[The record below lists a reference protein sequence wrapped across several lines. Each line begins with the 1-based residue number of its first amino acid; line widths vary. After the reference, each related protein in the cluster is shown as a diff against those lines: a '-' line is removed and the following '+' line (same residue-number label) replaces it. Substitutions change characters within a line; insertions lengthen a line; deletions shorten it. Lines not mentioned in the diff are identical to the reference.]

1 MEHLLELFTVFVIQL
16 FIVVDP
22 VAGIPVF
29 LAITP
34 NKSGGERRS
43 LALRGCSIGCVIIIF
58 FLAGGHQVLTYFGI
72 QTPAVQICGG
82 ILLFVISLDLLYGRA
97 TGTETSSRE
106 TMLAEA
112 KQDISVTPLAIPILA
127 GPGAIATSI
136 IFAGRTRGPLD
147 FGVLIAG
154 CITVFAATYV
164 CLHWAD
170 HLNRIIGDLGMTILT
185 RIMGLLIAFISV
197 QYVIDGIRT
206 LMSCGFPSS

>member
-1 MEHLLELFTVFVIQL
+1 MTHLLELFTVFVIQL

-29 LAITP
+29 LTITP
-34 NKSGGERRS
+34 NKDERERRA
-43 LALRGCSIGCVIIIF
+43 LARRGCVIGCIIIIF

-97 TGTETSSRE
+97 TGTEISSRE
-106 TMLAEA
+106 ARLAEA

-136 IFAGRTRGPLD
+136 IFAGRSTSLVE
-147 FGVLIAG
+147 FGVLIIGAM
-154 CITVFAATYV
+154 TVFAATYL
-164 CLHWAD
+164 CLHWAG

-197 QYVIDGIRT
+197 QYVIDGVRS
-206 LMSCGFPSS
+206 LLACGFPAK

>member
-1 MEHLLELFTVFVIQL
+1 MPHLVELFTVFVIQL

-29 LAITP
+29 LTITP
-34 NKSGGERRS
+34 NKGELERRS
-43 LALRGCSIGCVIIIF
+43 LARRGCAIGCIIIIF
-58 FLAGGHQVLTYFGI
+58 FLAGGHHVLTYFGI
-72 QTPAVQICGG
+72 QTSAVQICGG

-97 TGTETSSRE
+97 TGTEISNRE
-106 TMLAEA
+106 TRLAEA

-136 IFAGRTRGPLD
+136 IFAGRSPGLVE
-147 FGVLIAG
+147 FGVLIVGAMA
-154 CITVFAATYV
+154 VFFATYL

-170 HLNRIIGDLGMTILT
+170 HLNRIIGDLGITILT

-197 QYVIDGIRT
+197 QYVIDGTRT
-206 LMSCGFPSS
+206 LLSCGFPGK

>member
-34 NKSGGERRS
+34 NKSGGERRT
-43 LALRGCSIGCVIIIF
+43 LALRGCSIGCLIIVF

-106 TMLAEA
+106 TRLAEI

-136 IFAGRTRGPLD
+136 IFAGRSTGLLD
-147 FGVLIAG
+147 FAVLIAG
-154 CITVFAATYV
+154 SITVFAATYL

-170 HLNRIIGDLGMTILT
+170 QLNRVIGDLGMTILT
-185 RIMGLLIAFISV
+185 RLMGLLIAFISV
-197 QYVIDGIRT
+197 QYVIDGVRT
-206 LMSCGFPSS
+206 LLSCGFPSR

>member
-22 VAGIPVF
+22 AAGIPVF
-29 LAITP
+29 LAITS
-34 NKSGGERRS
+34 NKTGGERRI
-43 LALRGCSIGCVIIIF
+43 LARRGCTIGCVIIIF
-58 FLAGGHQVLTYFGI
+58 FLAGGHKVLSYFGI

-97 TGTETSSRE
+97 TGTEISSRE
-106 TMLAEA
+106 TRLAEA
-112 KQDISVTPLAIPILA
+112 KEDISVTPLAIPILA

-136 IFAGRTRGPLD
+136 IFAGRTTSLPE

-154 CITVFAATYV
+154 CVVVFAATYL

-170 HLNRIIGDLGMTILT
+170 NLNRVIGDLGMTILT

-197 QYVIDGIRT
+197 QYVIDGVRT
-206 LMSCGFPSS
+206 LLSCGFPSK

>member
-1 MEHLLELFTVFVIQL
+1 MTHLAELFTVFIIQL

-22 VAGIPVF
+22 VAAIPVF

-34 NKSGGERRS
+34 NKRGEERRR
-43 LALRGCSIGCVIIIF
+43 LALRGCCIGCLIIIF

-72 QTPAVQICGG
+72 QTAAVQICGG

-97 TGTETSSRE
+97 TGTEISGRE
-106 TMLAEA
+106 TKLAEA

-136 IFAGRTRGPLD
+136 IFAGRGNSVAE

-154 CITVFAATYV
+154 CIIVFAATYLS
-164 CLHWAD
+164 LHWAD
-170 HLNRIIGDLGMTILT
+170 NLNRSVGDLGMTILT

-197 QYVIDGIRT
+197 QYVIDGVRT
-206 LMSCGFPSS
+206 LLTCGFPGE

>member
-1 MEHLLELFTVFVIQL
+1 MTHLLELFTVFVIQL

-29 LAITP
+29 LTITP
-34 NKSGGERRS
+34 NKTREERHT
-43 LALRGCSIGCVIIIF
+43 LALRGCIIGCIIIIF
-58 FLAGGHQVLTYFGI
+58 FLAGGHQILTYFGI

-97 TGTETSSRE
+97 TGTEISSRE
-106 TMLAEA
+106 ARLAEA

-136 IFAGRTRGPLD
+136 IFAGRTTGAVE

-154 CITVFAATYV
+154 TTLVFAATYLF
-164 CLHWAD
+164 LHWAD
-170 HLNRIIGDLGMTILT
+170 YLNRVIGDLGMTILT

-197 QYVIDGIRT
+197 QYVIDGVRT
-206 LMSCGFPSS
+206 LLACGFPSR

>member
-43 LALRGCSIGCVIIIF
+43 LALRGCTIGCIIIVF

-106 TMLAEA
+106 TRLAEV

-136 IFAGRTRGPLD
+136 IFAGRTSSFLE

-154 CITVFAATYV
+154 CVTVFSATFI

-170 HLNRIIGDLGMTILT
+170 QLNRIIGDLGMTILT

-197 QYVIDGIRT
+197 QYVIDGVRT
-206 LMSCGFPSS
+206 LMSCGFPSR

>member
-1 MEHLLELFTVFVIQL
+1 MNPLIELFSIFVIQL

-34 NKSGGERRS
+34 NKGGDERRA
-43 LALRGCSIGCVIIIF
+43 LARRGCIIGCLIICF
-58 FLAGGHQVLTYFGI
+58 FLAGGHHVLTYFGI
-72 QTPAVQICGG
+72 QTAAVQICGG

-97 TGTETSSRE
+97 SGTEFSSRE
-106 TMLAEA
+106 AKLAEA

-136 IFAGRTRGPLD
+136 IFAGRAKGAVE

-154 CITVFAATYV
+154 CTVVFAATYL

-170 HLNRIIGDLGMTILT
+170 LLNRIIGDLGMTILT
-185 RIMGLLIAFISV
+185 RLMGLLIAFISV
-197 QYVIDGIRT
+197 QYVIDGVRT
-206 LMSCGFPSS
+206 LFSCGFPRG